1 MTRHAMT
8 PVDRSRTFPPRRRNG
23 RRNGRRS
30 RWRLLRRLSAV
41 CVLLL
46 LFWLAGLAWFG
57 FTMPQTPAD
66 GRTKT
71 DAIVVLTGGSG
82 RLAEGIRLLAAG
94 AAPVLF
100 VSGVD
105 PRVGKQSVLRGAG
118 GVPVALR
125 SRIVLGYRAE
135 HTQGNADETALWAR
149 ARKLKSLR
157 LVTANYHM
165 RRSLLELRSALPDAR
180 LIAHPVFPQ
189 AVSRGRWWRSLSG
202 IAIVNGEFYKFAAA
216 LIRVTLTMAGP
227 GGPDS

>member
-1 MTRHAMT
+1 MT
-8 PVDRSRTFPPRRRNG
+8 PVDRRRSFPDRRR
-23 RRNGRRS
+23 RRP
-30 RWRLLRRLSAV
+30 RLLRRLLALCALSA
-41 CVLLL
+41 LL
-46 LFWLAGLAWFG
+46 WLAGLAWFG

-71 DAIVVLTGGSG
+71 DAIVVLTGGAG

-105 PRVGKQSVLRGAG
+105 PRVDRKSVLRSAG
-118 GVPVALR
+118 GVPDALAP
-125 SRIVLGYRAE
+125 RIVLGYRAE

-149 ARKLKSLR
+149 ARGLGSLR

-180 LIAHPVFPQ
+180 LIAHPVFPP
-189 AVSRGRWWRSLSG
+189 AVARGQWWRSLRG
-202 IAIVNGEFYKFAAA
+202 IAIVNAEFYKFAAA
-216 LIRVTLTMAGP
+216 LIRLTLAPAGP
-227 GGPDS
+227 DRPD

>member
-1 MTRHAMT
+1 MNRHAMT
-8 PVDRSRTFPPRRRNG
+8 PVDRSRAFPHKRRKPWRAL
-23 RRNGRRS
+23 
-30 RWRLLRRLSAV
+30 RWFAAICALAALL
-41 CVLLL
+41 
-46 LFWLAGLAWFG
+46 WLAGLGWFG

-105 PRVGKQSVLRGAG
+105 PRVDKQSVLRGAG
-118 GVPVALR
+118 GAPEEVHD
-125 SRIVLGYRAE
+125 RIVLGFRAE

-149 ARKLKSLR
+149 AQKLKSLR

-165 RRSLLELRSALPDAR
+165 RRSLLELRSALPGSR
-180 LIAHPVFPQ
+180 IVAHPVFPP
-189 AVSRGRWWRSLSG
+189 AVSRGQWWRSVRG
-202 IAIVNGEFYKFAAA
+202 VAIVNAEFYKFAAA
-216 LIRVTLTMAGP
+216 LIRVTLAPAGPAGP
-227 GGPDS
+227 GS

>member
-1 MTRHAMT
+1 MNRHALT
-8 PVDRSRTFPPRRRNG
+8 PMDRRRSFPSH
-23 RRNGRRS
+23 RRRRP
-30 RWRLLRRLSAV
+30 RLLRRLLALCALPALV
-41 CVLLL
+41 
-46 LFWLAGLAWFG
+46 WLAGLAWFG

-94 AAPVLF
+94 VAPVLF

-105 PRVGKQSVLRGAG
+105 PRVDRQSVLRGAG
-118 GVPVALR
+118 GVPDALA

-135 HTQGNADETALWAR
+135 HTQGNANETALWAR
-149 ARKLKSLR
+149 KLDSLR
-157 LVTANYHM
+157 LVTSNYHM

-189 AVSRGRWWRSLSG
+189 AVSRGQWWRSLGG

-216 LIRVTLTMAGP
+216 LIRMILAP

>member
-1 MTRHAMT
+1 MNRHAMT
-8 PVDRSRTFPPRRRNG
+8 PADRSRTFPHRRRNA
-23 RRNGRRS
+23 RRRR
-30 RWRLLRRLSAV
+30 RRALRRLLAV
-41 CVLLL
+41 CLLL
-46 LFWLAGLAWFG
+46 PLLWLAGLAWFG

-118 GVPVALR
+118 GVPDALR
-125 SRIVLGYRAE
+125 PRIVLGYRAE
-135 HTQGNADETALWAR
+135 HTRGNADETALWAR

-180 LIAHPVFPQ
+180 IIAHPVFPQ
-189 AVSRGRWWRSLSG
+189 SVSHGRWWRSPGGL
-202 IAIVNGEFYKFAAA
+202 AIVNGEFYKFAAA
-216 LIRVTLTMAGP
+216 LIRVTLTTAET

>member
-1 MTRHAMT
+1 MT
-8 PVDRSRTFPPRRRNG
+8 PVDRNRTFPYRRGNP
-23 RRNGRRS
+23 
-30 RWRLLRRLSAV
+30 WRLLRRLATV
-41 CVLLL
+41 CALPVLL
-46 LFWLAGLAWFG
+46 WLAGLAWFG
-57 FTMPQTPAD
+57 FSMPQTPVD

-118 GVPVALR
+118 GVPEALR
-125 SRIVLGYRAE
+125 PRIVLGYRAE

-149 ARKLKSLR
+149 TQNLKSLR

-165 RRSLLELRSALPDAR
+165 RRSLLELRSALPNAR
-180 LIAHPVFPQ
+180 IIAHPVFPQ
-189 AVSRGRWWRSLSG
+189 AVTRGHWWRSLSS

-216 LIRVTLTMAGP
+216 LIRVTLTAAEP
-227 GGPDS
+227 GRPNS

>member
-1 MTRHAMT
+1 MI
-8 PVDRSRTFPPRRRNG
+8 PVDRSRAFPHRPRRR
-23 RRNGRRS
+23 R
-30 RWRLLRRLSAV
+30 RLLRRLLAI
-41 CVLLL
+41 CALLL
-46 LFWLAGLAWFG
+46 LLWLGGLAWFG
-57 FTMPQTPAD
+57 FTIPQTPVD

-118 GVPVALR
+118 GVPEALR

-149 ARKLKSLR
+149 AQKLKSLR

-165 RRSLLELRSALPDAR
+165 RRSLLELRSALPDSR
-180 LIAHPVFPQ
+180 IVAHPVFPP
-189 AVSRGRWWRSLSG
+189 AVSRGQWWRSLSG
-202 IAIVNGEFYKFAAA
+202 IAIVNAEFYKFAAA
-216 LIRVTLTMAGP
+216 LIRVTLAPAEPAGS